1 MVFGTVGTG
10 GCGSVIGTEVVVGRE
25 PSCWVG
31 KGLGEGAGKEQ
42 GEVSGKD
49 QGRV

>member
-10 GCGSVIGTEVVVGRE
+10 DCSVIGIEVVDGRE
-25 PSCWVG
+25 PGCWVG
-31 KGLGEGAGKEQ
+31 NGLGEGAGKEQ
-42 GEVSGKD
+42 GEVAGKD